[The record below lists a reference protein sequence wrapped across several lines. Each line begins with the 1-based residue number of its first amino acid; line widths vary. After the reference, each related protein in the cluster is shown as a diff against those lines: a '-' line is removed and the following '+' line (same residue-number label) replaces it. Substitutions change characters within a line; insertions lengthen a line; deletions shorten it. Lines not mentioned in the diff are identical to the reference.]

1 MRFALSL
8 SPPRLVQAATVLTS
22 RPKLGQAA
30 LLILLR
36 PRPLFNL
43 LALDLVSGLKVSNR
57 RQDLLHRREEVG

>member
-8 SPPRLVQAATVLTS
+8 SPPRLVHTATVLTS
-22 RPKLGQAA
+22 RPQLGQAA

-43 LALDLVSGLKVSNR
+43 LPLDLGPGLKVGHS
-57 RQDLLHRREEVG
+57 RQAQLEQ